1 MNYVSVLDEHGTAV
15 AVIAFLASIL
25 GGALSALITSWITY
39 RHERRIENGKK
50 ALEIYDKCLEILG
63 LFRKDPS
70 LALDNDYYIELMGL
84 STKVKAYGGEDV
96 SNAMSMFLD
105 SLEAHHQRYED
116 AIAEIDVHYLLS
128 EHEMTDPVT
137 GEVETVSEAP
147 SIKSDQYE
155 ALIHDA
161 RSVSTPT
168 HEKAAKYVDP
178 VIEAIRKSLRPKL
191 SNKGF

>member
-1 MNYVSVLDEHGTAV
+1 MDFVSALDEHGTTV

-39 RHERRIENGKK
+39 RHERRLENRKK

-96 SNAMSMFLD
+96 SKAMSTFLD
-105 SLEAHHQRYED
+105 SLKTHHQRYEGKV
-116 AIAEIDVHYLLS
+116 AEIDALYLLPK
-128 EHEMTDPVT
+128 HEMTDQAT
-137 GEVETVSEAP
+137 GEIETVSEAP
-147 SIKSDQYE
+147 SIGADQYE
-155 ALIHDA
+155 ALIRNA
-161 RSVSTPT
+161 QSASTPT